1 MPAPMN
7 TTADVSCCPVCGARQ
22 GNAAAAC
29 PILKDWAMEA
39 KMLYL
44 FEAVKRSAREVD
56 PEVRRFWR
64 DAIAHFLIQQK
75 QSFVF
80 TGEEIK
86 LAYTRR
92 GVLNALC
99 LPRVLSESDARHET
113 STLASVIPPGSR
125 SSAPATVLLQHTSR
139 RLAETSVKVTRWAV
153 QTLVVTP
160 VQAVWSYAI
169 GHDGEYDDDVEVEEE
184 NGEDEVAMKTPRVHV
199 GLCHAAA
206 KLVTA
211 YFAQRIDVERIVSLT
226 EEGDEEGRGEGQ
238 GADRAATPTTSSGGA
253 CSFQQVCRLAAAAA
267 ASSSSSSSSPSAAAA
282 AGILQNA
289 SQQDCEVLANIM
301 VQQGL
306 AVREGNY
313 IKILGGGGKGKTLT
327 ETDKKVLEFRLRV
340 NKLERTLAQRE
351 GDMAQAKQRATA
363 LHRQGLS
370 AQAAV
375 ELWRYKKLVP
385 LVEKLRGAV
394 VNLVSIHYS
403 IEGVATDMEIF
414 AGLQGGNEALKQ
426 QQAAARA
433 GGLREVMDV
442 EDALREA
449 QELISET
456 NEIGAALA
464 GPVVM
469 GGVGLG
475 GGREGQ
481 EEDAE
486 LLRELEALE
495 VGEKGEKQG
504 MGKKDNKEGEGGM
517 AVSCDLPDISH
528 LPHAVVRETGTATST
543 PSSAVG
549 AKKAVVD

>member
-1 MPAPMN
+1 M
-7 TTADVSCCPVCGARQ
+7 
-22 GNAAAAC
+22 
-29 PILKDWAMEA
+29 KDWSMEA

-64 DAIAHFLIQQK
+64 DAIAHYLAQQK

-92 GVLNALC
+92 GVLHALC
-99 LPRVLSESDARHET
+99 LPRVLSEWDARHET
-113 STLASVIPPGSR
+113 CTLASVIPTGR
-125 SSAPATVLLQHTSR
+125 GSSAPATVLLQHTSR
-139 RLAETSVKVTRWAV
+139 RLAETSVRVTRWAV
-153 QTLVVTP
+153 QTLVVKP

-169 GHDGEYDDDVEVEEE
+169 GHDGEYDDDVEEEE
-184 NGEDEVAMKTPRVHV
+184 EKGEDDVAMKTPRVHV

-206 KLVTA
+206 KLVVA
-211 YFAQRIDVERIVSLT
+211 YFAQRIDVERTVSLT
-226 EEGDEEGRGEGQ
+226 EEGDEEGQGDGQ

-267 ASSSSSSSSPSAAAA
+267 AGSSPSSSSSSSAAA

-289 SQQDCEVLANIM
+289 SRQDCEVLANVM

-313 IKILGGGGKGKTLT
+313 LKILGNGGKGKTLT
-327 ETDKKVLEFRLRV
+327 ETDKKVFEFRLRV
-340 NKLERTLAQRE
+340 TKLERTLAQRE

-385 LVEKLRGAV
+385 LIEKLRGAV
-394 VNLVSIHYS
+394 VNLMSIHYS

-414 AGLQGGNEALKQ
+414 AGLKGGNEALKQ

-449 QELISET
+449 QELIFET
-456 NEIGAALA
+456 NEIGAALTGSVA
-464 GPVVM
+464 M
-469 GGVGLG
+469 GMVGVGE
-475 GGREGQ
+475 GREGE
-481 EEDAE
+481 EEDVE

-495 VGEKGEKQG
+495 MVDKEEKKGGKEK
-504 MGKKDNKEGEGGM
+504 KKEEGGV
-517 AVSCDLPDISH
+517 AVSYDLPDISH
-528 LPHAVVRETGTATST
+528 LPPAVGRETEPATST
-543 PSSAVG
+543 SSSSSSSSSSSVG
-549 AKKAVVD
+549 IKKALVG

>member
-1 MPAPMN
+1 
-7 TTADVSCCPVCGARQ
+7 
-22 GNAAAAC
+22 
-29 PILKDWAMEA
+29 MEA

-56 PEVRRFWR
+56 PEVQRFWR
-64 DAIAHFLIQQK
+64 DAIAHYLAQQK

-92 GVLNALC
+92 GVLHALC
-99 LPRVLSESDARHET
+99 LPRVLSESDARRET
-113 STLASVIPPGSR
+113 CTLTSLIPSGHG
-125 SSAPATVLLQHTSR
+125 SSAPATALLQHASR
-139 RLAETSVKVTRWAV
+139 RLAETSIKVTRWAV

-184 NGEDEVAMKTPRVHV
+184 NGEDNIAMKTPRAHV

-206 KLVTA
+206 KLVVA
-211 YFAQRIDVERIVSLT
+211 YFAQRIDVERTVSLT
-226 EEGDEEGRGEGQ
+226 EEVNEEGQGEGQ
-238 GADRAATPTTSSGGA
+238 GAERAATPTTSSGGA

-267 ASSSSSSSSPSAAAA
+267 APSSSSSSSSCSAAA

-289 SQQDCEVLANIM
+289 SRQDCEVLANVM

-313 IKILGGGGKGKTLT
+313 LKILGSGSGGGKGNTLT

-375 ELWRYKKLVP
+375 ELWRYKKLAP

-464 GPVVM
+464 GPMAV
-469 GGVGLG
+469 GGVGVG
-475 GGREGQ
+475 GGREGE
-481 EEDAE
+481 EEDEE

-495 VGEKGEKQG
+495 VGEREGKQG
-504 MGKKDNKEGEGGM
+504 GKVEEKKKVEGEV
-517 AVSCDLPDISH
+517 AVSYDLPDISH
-528 LPHAVVRETGTATST
+528 LPPAVGRETE
-543 PSSAVG
+543 PSAV
-549 AKKAVVD
+549 KKALLG